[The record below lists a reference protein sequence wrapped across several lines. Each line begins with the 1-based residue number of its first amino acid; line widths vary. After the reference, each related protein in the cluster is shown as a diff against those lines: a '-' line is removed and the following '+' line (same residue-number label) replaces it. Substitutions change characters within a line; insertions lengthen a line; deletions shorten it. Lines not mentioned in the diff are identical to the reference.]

1 MKTISKTELKIILDQ
16 HKLWLDGKG
25 GNRANLTDAN
35 LSGAS
40 LKGANLR
47 YANLRYANLEGAD
60 LTGADLTGTI
70 LEKNKSYK
78 QPEVGSV
85 KSENLRFEIE
95 AIAKKY
101 GMKVDSIALSF
112 L

>member
-1 MKTISKTELKIILDQ
+1 MEASELKEILEQ
-16 HKLWLDGKG
+16 HKLWIKTNGAEGKH
-25 GNRANLTDAN
+25 ANLT
-35 LSGAS
+35 G
-40 LKGANLR
+40 
-47 YANLRYANLEGAD
+47 ANLEGAN
-60 LTGADLTGTI
+60 LEGADLTGTI
-70 LEKNKSYK
+70 LEKNKAEK